1 MNDDFLDIGG
11 MRVDADQKT
20 AALNE
25 ARLYFDAFVTN
36 PAGAEILK
44 RWTERDFHEPVGV
57 DSSIQRYAAV
67 EARRDFIRR
76 IHQWINVAKTGG
88 T

>member
-11 MRVDADQKT
+11 MRVDAEQKT

-44 RWTERDFHEPVGV
+44 RWTDRDFHEPVAV

-67 EARRDFIRR
+67 EARRDFIRK
-76 IHQWINVAKTGG
+76 IHQWVNFAKTGE
-88 T
+88 

>member
-1 MNDDFLDIGG
+1 MEDDFLDIGG
-11 MRVDADQKT
+11 MRVDPEQKT
-20 AALNE
+20 AAMIE

-44 RWTERDFHEPVGV
+44 RWTERDFNEPVAV

-67 EARRDFIRR
+67 EARRAFIRG
-76 IHQWINVAKTGG
+76 IHNWINVAKTGG
-88 T
+88 G